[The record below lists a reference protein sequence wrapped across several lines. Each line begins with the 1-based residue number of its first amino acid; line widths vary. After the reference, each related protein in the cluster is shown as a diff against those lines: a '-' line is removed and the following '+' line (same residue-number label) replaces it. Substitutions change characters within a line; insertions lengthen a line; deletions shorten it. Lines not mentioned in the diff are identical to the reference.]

1 MPNSAS
7 IFNPKDNSL
16 EERIV
21 AFKSVLYA
29 NNNIELSLKYNND
42 KLWSDRLGTSEEVK
56 LAQKINE
63 QSLKQAFKSLNY
75 ANLQEAK
82 SLGLLSQE
90 EAKQIKVLK
99 AKSDLN
105 QLSHIDKGKTHGR
118 HEFKKKLEYISL
130 INF

>member
-75 ANLQEAK
+75 ADLQEAK

-118 HEFKKKLEYISL
+118 HEFKK
-130 INF
+130 N

>member
-1 MPNSAS
+1 MFMPNSAS

-75 ANLQEAK
+75 ADLQEAK

-118 HEFKKKLEYISL
+118 HEFKK
-130 INF
+130 N

>member
-16 EERIV
+16 EERII
-21 AFKSVLYA
+21 AFKSVLHA

-42 KLWSDRLGTSEEVK
+42 KQWSDRLGTTEEIK

-75 ANLQEAK
+75 ADLQEAK
-82 SLGLLSQE
+82 SLGLLTQD
-90 EAKQIKVLK
+90 EAKQVKTLK
-99 AKSDLN
+99 AKSELN
-105 QLSHIDKGKTHGR
+105 QLSSSHKGKTHDGHNNKR
-118 HEFKKKLEYISL
+118 S
-130 INF
+130 

>member
-75 ANLQEAK
+75 GTSPRSKIFRAIIARGSEA
-82 SLGLLSQE
+82 
-90 EAKQIKVLK
+90 
-99 AKSDLN
+99 D
-105 QLSHIDKGKTHGR
+105 
-118 HEFKKKLEYISL
+118 
-130 INF
+130 